1 MNKSEVLNLIAEMR
15 AKAQSPRERQFYDG
29 MAIGLITQDIEPLTM
44 AENLNHWLEL
54 TKTLTPLR
62 AAN

>member
-1 MNKSEVLNLIAEMR
+1 MNKSEVLDLIAEMK
-15 AKAQSPRERQFYDG
+15 AKALSPRERQFYDG

-54 TKTLTPLR
+54 TKTLLPLHV
-62 AAN
+62 AS